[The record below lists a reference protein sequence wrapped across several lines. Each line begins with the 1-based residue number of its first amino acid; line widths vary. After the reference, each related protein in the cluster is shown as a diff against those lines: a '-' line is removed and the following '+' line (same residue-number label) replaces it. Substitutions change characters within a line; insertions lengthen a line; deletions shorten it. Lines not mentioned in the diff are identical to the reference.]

1 MQNKVLRE
9 RGIIIGPHTPNQKK
23 LVLYLSSEKP
33 SEVPE
38 SYRQLIFKYVD

>member
-1 MQNKVLRE
+1 MQNKVLKK
-9 RGIIIGPHTPNQKK
+9 RGIIIGPHTALPPRKN
-23 LVLYLSSEKP
+23 LNLSNEKP